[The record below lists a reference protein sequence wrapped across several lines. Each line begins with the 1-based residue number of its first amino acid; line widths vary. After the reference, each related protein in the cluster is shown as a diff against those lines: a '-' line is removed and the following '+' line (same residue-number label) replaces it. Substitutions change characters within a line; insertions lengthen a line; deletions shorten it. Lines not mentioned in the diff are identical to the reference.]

1 MSYDLR
7 IWEIPADQPQPALF
21 EEAARFVFALEGQE
35 AGAHPKFKA
44 LAEQMAAYKGCGEA
58 PWVGDPVAEA
68 QRCSRRV
75 WVISLPADNR
85 MQLLYTVVRLANA
98 LGLSVLDDQLGLA
111 LLAPKNVLP
120 PQRASVWR
128 EIVLG
133 VQAAGPA
140 TPVDGPTMDWA
151 QGTMRAELTALLA
164 PLDFIS
170 PRQPLDLP
178 YYRVQTLAN
187 YFRSTPAGGQV
198 LTLAS
203 SILNNEPC
211 ITIDVN
217 VFSGEIADVLRA
229 VFPEHDEMYFRRQL
243 NFYVGIFRGIFAY
256 APIRSH
262 ADLYGMVEEMREP
275 VLGILETSR
284 TSVGMESI
292 MSGKAAFTLPRSP
305 NSLVPTTLAMHAQQN
320 YGYAALISAWL
331 YGGDDFA
338 ALAQAKRDSEER
350 NVFEPMKAEM
360 VERVDR
366 LVAYLR
372 AQVPRKGAQA

>member
-1 MSYDLR
+1 M
-7 IWEIPADQPQPALF
+7 LF
-21 EEAARFVFALEGQE
+21 EEAARSVFALEGQE
-35 AGAHPKFKA
+35 ADAHPKFKA

-58 PWVGDPVAEA
+58 PWLGDPVAEA
-68 QRCSRRV
+68 QRCTRRV
-75 WVISLPADNR
+75 WVFSLPADNR
-85 MQLLYTVVRLANA
+85 MRLLHTVVRLANA

-111 LLAPKNVLP
+111 LLAPKTVLP

-128 EIVLG
+128 DIVMG
-133 VQAAGPA
+133 VQEAGSA
-140 TPVDGPTMDWA
+140 TSVEGPSLDWA
-151 QGTMRAELTALLA
+151 RGTMRAELTALLA
-164 PLDFIS
+164 PLGFIS

-178 YYRVQTLAN
+178 YYHAQTQAN

-203 SILNNEPC
+203 STLNNEPS
-211 ITIDVN
+211 IIIDVN
-217 VFSGEIADVLRA
+217 VFSEEIADVLRA
-229 VFPEHDEMYFRRQL
+229 VFPEQDEMYFRRQL

-256 APIRSH
+256 VPIKSH
-262 ADLYGMVEEMREP
+262 ADLYGMLEEMREP
-275 VLGILETSR
+275 VLGILETTR
-284 TSVGMESI
+284 TSLGMESI
-292 MSGKAAFTLPRSP
+292 MSGQTAFALPWSP
-305 NSLVPTTLAMHAQQN
+305 NSPVPTTFAMHAQQN

-338 ALAQAKRDSEER
+338 ALAEAKRDSEER

-372 AQVPRKGAQA
+372 ANVQRKGAKA